1 MTGEFRGRGSPS
13 PEGTAAPK
21 AATYDA
27 GVDDRLTADGPAA
40 RRAPA
45 ASGWRRAAAAS
56 ADRSRVVA
64 GTSVLVALAVCSAL
78 IAVVEGPPIDVPD
91 ASAIYLVAVV
101 VAATYGT
108 RLGVTVAI
116 AAFLL
121 YDVLFV
127 EPRFTLTVVDPREWV
142 DLVLLLVVGVA
153 VGRLAGEQAHRAAE
167 AERRLREAMSSFAI
181 SRTLATSAST
191 AEALPAVV
199 DILLAGTGMDR
210 IDIRR
215 SVGGREQ
222 HAAGGG
228 DGPEPGTS
236 AIVSVLARK
245 PGDEPAV
252 WVTAHRPELRRDAG
266 RPEPRRHEPDR
277 DAYLVRIES
286 GGEDL
291 GAIRAGR
298 PRVGGQPT
306 REETRLLALAA
317 DQVGLAWRRERLA
330 AQARDAEVV
339 LRGEIQQRAL
349 LESVSHDLRTPLAS
363 IRAAAGH
370 LADPATSL
378 SESDRRAVARQID
391 EEAERLNELVRNLL
405 DLSRI
410 EGGALV
416 PTIEAWDLGELIE
429 PVVDR
434 LAAAISPAAIH
445 VDLPRDLPSVLVD
458 PVLFDQAVANVLE
471 NASRHA
477 PGAEVTITARA
488 IDEQVALRI
497 ADAGPGVPDQVLGRL
512 FERFYRAPAQRSQ
525 TGGSR
530 HGLGI
535 GLSVTRAAL
544 EAMGGTAS
552 ASRAE
557 AGGLAI
563 ELVVPAAGLPPVA
576 EPE

>member
-1 MTGEFRGRGSPS
+1 M
-13 PEGTAAPK
+13 
-21 AATYDA
+21 
-27 GVDDRLTADGPAA
+27 TADGS
-40 RRAPA
+40 APPRGPV
-45 ASGWRRAAAAS
+45 ASSWRRSTARPATRAVMAPS
-56 ADRSRVVA
+56 LW
-64 GTSVLVALAVCSAL
+64 VLLSLAVCSAL
-78 IAVVEGPPIDVPD
+78 IAIVEGPPIDVPH

-108 RLGVTVAI
+108 RAGVTVAF

-121 YDVLFV
+121 YDLLFV
-127 EPRFTLTVVDPREWV
+127 EPRFTLTVIDPREWLN
-142 DLVLLLVVGVA
+142 LVLLLVVGVA
-153 VGRLAGEQAHRAAE
+153 VGRLAGAQSNRAGE

-181 SRTLATSAST
+181 SRTLATSTST

-199 DILLAGTGMDR
+199 DILLGGTGMDR

-222 HAAGGG
+222 TAASGG
-228 DGPEPGTS
+228 DGPEPGTA

-245 PGDEPAV
+245 PGDEPAA
-252 WVTAHRPELRRDAG
+252 WVTAHRPVLRREHPRG
-266 RPEPRRHEPDR
+266 EPRRGEADR

-291 GAIRAGR
+291 GAIHGGR
-298 PRVGGQPT
+298 PRSGAQPT

-378 SESDRRAVARQID
+378 TEDERRAVARQID
-391 EEAERLNELVRNLL
+391 DEAERLNELVRNLL

-416 PTIEAWDLGELIE
+416 PTIEAWDLAELLE
-429 PVVDR
+429 PVVGR
-434 LAAAISPAAIH
+434 LAAAVAPAAIV
-445 VDLPRDLPSVLVD
+445 VDLPPDLPSVLVD

-477 PGAEVTITARA
+477 ATADVTITARA
-488 IDEQVALRI
+488 TDGRVALRI
-497 ADAGPGVPDQVLGRL
+497 ADTGPGVPDRVLGRL
-512 FERFYRAPAQRSQ
+512 FERFYRAPGQQGQS
-525 TGGSR
+525 GGSR

-552 ASRAE
+552 ASHADG
-557 AGGLAI
+557 GGLAI
-563 ELVVPAAGLPPVA
+563 ELVVPAAHVPPVA